1 MDNWS
6 NISLNNDRK
15 PRVALTMAQKLEVIE
30 RYESGHRITKIFRD
44 LGIPES
50 TVRNII
56 RHADQI
62 KQKGEVTSAYG
73 DLQTSTRNRSAAMVE
88 MEGLLAVWVQDCNQR
103 GQTLRRQDVQKKAR
117 DLFQLVKENRKE
129 LDCAETFSASGG
141 WYSRFRNRI
150 YKHNDRITH
159 IEMPSENV
167 FGLYIG
173 DVLTI

>member
-1 MDNWS
+1 M
-6 NISLNNDRK
+6 
-15 PRVALTMAQKLEVIE
+15 
-30 RYESGHRITKIFRD
+30 
-44 LGIPES
+44 IPE
-50 TVRNII
+50 
-56 RHADQI
+56 
-62 KQKGEVTSAYG
+62 KLG
-73 DLQTSTRNRSAAMVE
+73 LVE
-88 MEGLLAVWVQDCNQR
+88 WKDHSLEHH
-103 GQTLRRQDVQKKAR
+103 

-173 DVLTI
+173 DILTI